1 MAEIELII
9 VISVLLLIAP
19 FISNILKLPI
29 AVVEITMGSILG
41 SLGFLHESHLFE
53 LLAEVGFLYLMFLA
67 GMEVNLKEFVKIDKK
82 IFLLGGSFI
91 FLLYLLTFFLITIFG
106 FSKIFFVILPMLS
119 VGLIVSVQ
127 KEIGKKEWI
136 EFAITIGVI
145 GELVSILVLT
155 LISGVFTFGIG
166 IELYKSIFTLFLL
179 IGILIFGFYIIK
191 TTFWWFPTIKHY
203 MMPDDDKY
211 NQDIRISFAFFF
223 LMISIMLYL
232 HLDVV
237 LGAFVAGMFIK
248 SFFEHNIELEHKL
261 SPFGFGFLITIFFIH
276 IGSTFNFKYLNL
288 EVIKIAL
295 IITFL
300 MISIRIISSLIFIKI
315 LKAKEI
321 FLFSLSLSMPLT
333 LLIATSTLAYQAKS
347 IDLLHYNSFI
357 LAAIIE
363 VLISML
369 GIKFILK
376 KSKLPKPHNKG
387 G

>member
-91 FLLYLLTFFLITIFG
+91 FFLYLLTFLLITLFG

>member
-29 AVVEITMGSILG
+29 AIVEITMGSILG
-41 SLGFLHESHLFE
+41 SAGFLHKSDLFE

-82 IFLLGGSFI
+82 IFFLGGSFI
-91 FLLYLLTFFLITIFG
+91 FLLYLLTFVLITLFG
-106 FSKIFFVILPMLS
+106 FSKICFVILPMLS
-119 VGLIVSVQ
+119 VGLIVTVQ
-127 KEIGKKEWI
+127 KEVGKKEWI
-136 EFAITIGVI
+136 EFAITIGVM

-191 TTFWWFPTIKHY
+191 TIFWWFPTIKHY

-288 EVIKIAL
+288 EVIKIATL
-295 IITFL
+295 VTLL
-300 MISIRIISSLIFIKI
+300 MIVIRIVSSLIFIKI
-315 LKAKEI
+315 LKLKEI
-321 FLFSLSLSMPLT
+321 FLFSFSLSMPLT

-357 LAAIIE
+357 LASIIE

-376 KSKLPKPHNKG
+376 KSNIFKSHNKG
-387 G
+387 N